1 MRGVMVMFWLA
12 KYVGEYYQLKL
23 LCGKQFKSLEEYSP
37 LMQSYVI
44 VDESI
49 LLISVKSAIVVLG
62 PVNQKNIIF

>member
-1 MRGVMVMFWLA
+1 
-12 KYVGEYYQLKL
+12 
-23 LCGKQFKSLEEYSP
+23 
-37 LMQSYVI
+37 MQSYVI